1 MKNSKLAWA
10 GIVLA
15 GVLGGCGGGGGGG
28 HGGGGGGGGDGPLA
42 LPPMSTV
49 PAGCFSATVG
59 AAYNCAI
66 TASGGTQ
73 PYTWNVS
80 GLPSGISSSPSQ
92 NTTTLTVS
100 GTPDS
105 PDVVGGRA
113 TAYTITLCVSDATS
127 ARVCLGTQA
136 QPFQITVKPAAGAL
150 TITTQSPLPY
160 AYVGANYTQSIR
172 TAGGVSPYM
181 FVLAPGS
188 VLPAGL
194 QLSANGQISGSPATA
209 GTYQFTVNVTDSSS
223 PQQHAAANFTLTV
236 SATATGCAANPGN
249 SLCGL
254 YWFGIRGFNASNGPT
269 ALGGAF
275 TVDSSGNFSGE
286 VFSNDSVA
294 GFAQMA
300 VTSGSFAMDPSG
312 DGRGILTLNSSS
324 GAIVTLR
331 FVLGGSSTTPIEE
344 FETSGS
350 RLGTRAEGFLIGPE
364 TAPVP
369 AIAGNTDLAVRLLG
383 ANGASQKAGLL
394 GLFTIGAHGCDG
406 SNGSFKS
413 LEPFVTNT
421 AGTVH
426 TGLTATGSCT
436 AADANGIG
444 TAQFTIGGGT
454 PYTSNTLHFIY
465 IEAATGGTLQAVLL
479 LEKDAMSA
487 NQPLLAAFARPNYY
501 FGLSFGGLGP
511 CLFAEQGTTDGTV
524 NSHTAIASITR
535 FNPTSGTTGTGTVA
549 GVIDQNAAG
558 SLTTQAAWG
567 YTNYAVDA
575 NGVGTLSGAGKK
587 NIDVVLSSNGFLTMD
602 ESTEVRTGRFIQQ
615 NSTALAAG
623 GVLGSAEGAPTTS
636 GPGGIIGVV
645 RDTGSTAGTFTGT
658 VDYIKANG
666 AFPGATLSGTYGAPN
681 YISIDT
687 TTGRGTGNVS
697 LTYGTNSSSTN
708 VVIYAARYVVFMV
721 LDVQSS
727 NPDVEIVQ

>member
-1 MKNSKLAWA
+1 
-10 GIVLA
+10 
-15 GVLGGCGGGGGGG
+15 
-28 HGGGGGGGGDGPLA
+28 
-42 LPPMSTV
+42 V
-49 PAGCFSATVG
+49 PAGCSSATAG
-59 AAYNCAI
+59 APSPYNCAI

-73 PYTWNVS
+73 PYTWSVS
-80 GLPSGISSSPSQ
+80 GLPSGVSSSPSQ

-105 PDVVGGRA
+105 QDAVGGRA
-113 TAYTITLCVSDATS
+113 TTYTVTLCVSDATS
-127 ARVCLGTQA
+127 AKVCLGTQA
-136 QPFQITVKPAAGAL
+136 QRFQITVRPAAGTL
-150 TITTQSPLPY
+150 TITTQNPLPY
-160 AYVGANYTQSIR
+160 AYVGANYTQLIK
-172 TAGGVSPYM
+172 TAGGGSPYT

-188 VLPAGL
+188 ALPASL
-194 QLSANGQISGSPATA
+194 ELSASGQISGSPTTA
-209 GTYQFTVNVTDSSS
+209 GPYQFTVNVTDSST
-223 PQQHAAANFTLTV
+223 PQQPASANFTLTV
-236 SATATGCAANPGN
+236 NTTSTGCAANPGN

-254 YWFGIRGFNASNGPT
+254 YWFGVRGFNSTNGPT

-286 VFSNDSVA
+286 VISNDSVS
-294 GFAQMA
+294 GFAQTA

-312 DGRGILTLNSSS
+312 DGRGILTLNSSG
-324 GAIVTLR
+324 GAIATLR
-331 FVLGGSSTTPIEE
+331 FVLAGSSTIPVEE

-350 RLGTRAEGFLIGPE
+350 RLGTSAAGFLIGPE

-369 AIAGNTDLAVRLLG
+369 AIAGNTDLAVRLIG
-383 ANGASQKAGLL
+383 ANGASQKTGLL
-394 GLFTIGAHGCDG
+394 GLFTVGAHGCDG
-406 SNGSFKS
+406 SNGSFNS

-436 AADANGIG
+436 APDANGVG
-444 TAQFTIGGGT
+444 SAQFTISGGT

-465 IEAATGGTLQAVLL
+465 VEAATGGTLQAVLL
-479 LEKDAMSA
+479 LQTDAMSA
-487 NQPLLAAFARPNYY
+487 NQPLLAAFARPNYF

-511 CLFAEQGTTDGTV
+511 CLFAEQGTIDGSV
-524 NSHTAIASITR
+524 DPHTAIASITR
-535 FNPTSGTTGTGTVA
+535 FSPTSGATGTGTVS

-558 SLTTQAAWG
+558 SLTTQAAWA
-567 YTNYAVDA
+567 YTNYSVDA
-575 NGVGTLSGAGKK
+575 NGVGTLSGAGLK

-602 ESTEVRTGRFIQQ
+602 ESAEVRTGRFIQQ
-615 NSTALAAG
+615 NSTALAPG

-658 VDYIKANG
+658 VDYIKGNG
-666 AFPGATLSGTYGAPN
+666 AFPGATLGGTYGAPN
-681 YISIDT
+681 YVSIEP

-697 LTYGTNSSSTN
+697 FTYGNNSSSTN
-708 VVIYAARYVVFMV
+708 VVIYAARFAAFLV
-721 LDVQSS
+721 LDMQST